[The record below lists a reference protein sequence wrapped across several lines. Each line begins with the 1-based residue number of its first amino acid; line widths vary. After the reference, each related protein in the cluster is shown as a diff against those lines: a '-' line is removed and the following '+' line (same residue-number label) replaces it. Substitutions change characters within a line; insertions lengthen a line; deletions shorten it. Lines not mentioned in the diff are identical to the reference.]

1 MMNNDASRRVLV
13 QVISAHPTVSTP
25 PFYAFEIE
33 LLRFCQASNW
43 QHAAMVV
50 QTLLQRFTSFV
61 DRNADDGESKSTEIR
76 GMDSMGNAVD
86 TEWEHIIDPGAS
98 ARTRN
103 GANEGAHEGAQE
115 GNHRAAISTGVV
127 ASESSQSNSHADSTT
142 GDSQCTLSTLW

>member
-1 MMNNDASRRVLV
+1 MVIMMNNDASCFLL

-50 QTLLQRFTSFV
+50 QTLLQRFTSFI

-76 GMDSMGNAVD
+76 GIDSMGNAVD
-86 TEWEHIIDPGAS
+86 TEWAHIIDPEAS

-103 GANEGAHEGAQE
+103 GAHEGVQE
-115 GNHRAAISTGVV
+115 EHHRAAILTGVG
-127 ASESSQSNSHADSTT
+127 ASASSQSNSHADSTT

>member
-1 MMNNDASRRVLV
+1 MMMNNDAPCRVCV
-13 QVISAHPTVSTP
+13 QVISTHPTVSTP
-25 PFYAFEIE
+25 QFYAFEME

-50 QTLLQRFTSFV
+50 QTLLQRFTSFI
-61 DRNADDGESKSTEIR
+61 DRNDDDGESKSTEIR

-86 TEWEHIIDPGAS
+86 TEWAHIIDPEAS

-103 GANEGAHEGAQE
+103 GANEGAHEE
-115 GNHRAAISTGVV
+115 NHRAAISTGVG